1 MEKPFSIK
9 RILTI
14 LVIILIAFNITLL
27 FNLLRIKKVSYS
39 CKQELASV
47 IETNDIIEQ
56 ILINRELITIRN
68 IGLQINIK
76 QKVTDE
82 NGNKI
87 SITELLNNSPKII
100 FRYSGLN
107 CQLCIEEEIKILR
120 KYINDIGFD
129 NILFFSTY
137 NSTRDLFLFK
147 RINQLQDFEIFNLK
161 EEKLNIPIDSLNI
174 PYVFLIDSF
183 GNAVMLH
190 IPEKTKPEFSEQF
203 YKVVLSRL
211 ASN

>member
-1 MEKPFSIK
+1 MEKPVLIK

-14 LVIILIAFNITLL
+14 LVIILFAFNITLL
-27 FNLLRIKKVSYS
+27 INSLRYKKILLQY
-39 CKQELASV
+39 KQEIASV
-47 IETNDIIEQ
+47 VEANDIIEQ
-56 ILINRELITIRN
+56 ILINRELNTIRN

-76 QKVTDE
+76 QKITDE
-82 NGNKI
+82 KGNKI
-87 SITELLNNSPKII
+87 SITELLNKSPKII
-100 FRYSGLN
+100 FRYSELN
-107 CQLCIEEEIKILR
+107 CQLCIEEEIKILL

-147 RINQLQDFEIFNLK
+147 RINQLQNFKIYNLK

-174 PYVFLIDSF
+174 PYVFLVDSS
-183 GNAVMLH
+183 GNVVMLH

-203 YKVVLSRL
+203 YNVVISRL

>member
-1 MEKPFSIK
+1 MEKSGLTR
-9 RILTI
+9 RIITI
-14 LVIILIAFNITLL
+14 LVIILITFNITLL
-27 FNLLRIKKVSYS
+27 INSLKYKKLVFQY
-39 CKQELASV
+39 KQELASV
-47 IETNDIIEQ
+47 IETNDIIDQ

-76 QKVTDE
+76 QKITDE
-82 NGNKI
+82 KGNKI

-147 RINQLQDFEIFNLK
+147 RINQLQNFRIYNLK
-161 EEKLNIPIDSLNI
+161 EEKLNIPIDSINI
-174 PYVFLIDSF
+174 PYVFLVSSSGHIDI
-183 GNAVMLH
+183 LH
-190 IPEKTKPEFSEQF
+190 IPEKTKSEFSEQF
-203 YKVVLSRL
+203 YKVIISRL